1 MLKLEFTA
9 KFKKDYKRAKKQGRN
24 MRVLE
29 NARDAP
35 TRRGAS
41 RATSRP

>member
-29 NARDAP
+29 NVLVV
-35 TRRGAS
+35 S
-41 RATSRP
+41 RKLV